1 MEDDMKNLTI
11 VGIDNDFVKSFAK
24 NIADKLGY
32 NYIDAN
38 EEFDKILLANNNYP
52 MFLLDE
58 ILVQKESH
66 LIDELLTKDKT
77 IISISDDMFL
87 SNEHYKKFEF
97 STSIIIMDENLDKT
111 RMKIQNLI
119 KKYTKFAFNKNE
131 IKANDI
137 LMIVRR

>member
-119 KKYTKFAFNKNE
+119 KKYTKFAFNKNK